1 MQWTQGASGRARSMM
16 NASHIHTAVCKLAM
30 MFHNLKSEGGSA
42 NTQLVQ
48 AGKTTG
54 MQNLGNMT

>member
-1 MQWTQGASGRARSMM
+1 M

-30 MFHNLKSEGGSA
+30 MFHNLKSGGGSA

-54 MQNLGNMT
+54 LQNLGNMT